1 MTIQTRSVALLPA
14 LALLPAIALLLHAPV
29 RAEAAALGPDMP
41 AWTIQPYAEHD
52 SEKGDSEKSSEE
64 ATPTPA
70 PAPAS
75 DPFERTL
82 ANAAKAEDLLE
93 EGRPSEA
100 LAAIQAALLGLD
112 GASDFRP
119 EVKALREKLGE
130 LRERCEKGADES
142 SDRAS
147 SAPSRLKPVKA
158 ERNERVDKWIDY
170 YSGRGRDDFQKW
182 LVRSGGYMDFLM
194 RHLRAEGVPEEL
206 ANLVFVESG
215 FNMNARSVARAVGP
229 WQFIRGTAKIFG
241 LKMTPY
247 VDQRRDPELATRA
260 AARYLR
266 RLYGMFDGSWP
277 LALAAYNSG
286 EGTVLRAIRRQGTDD
301 YWALRLPRET
311 REYVPQF
318 LAAMEIASD
327 PARYGFEPPL
337 SSPFRFDEV
346 VLRGPVDLKH
356 VSGITAIPFDDLKQL
371 NPMFM
376 RHRAPAG
383 PDGTSIRVPKGK
395 GDEVQELLQTYYKPK
410 PLSKAELR
418 DASRGHRKEL
428 RHHPRKHRSR
438 HTHLVRRGETL
449 SQIGKRYGKGTTTL
463 ARLNR
468 ISDSGQLRAGQRI
481 RIR

>member
-1 MTIQTRSVALLPA
+1 MKIQIRSIASLPA
-14 LALLPAIALLLHAPV
+14 LALLPAIALLLPAPV
-29 RAEAAALGPDMP
+29 RAESAALGPDMP
-41 AWTIQPYAEHD
+41 AWTIQPYAEHE
-52 SEKGDSEKSSEE
+52 SEGRNSEKSDEG
-64 ATPTPA
+64 PTPA
-70 PAPAS
+70 AAPAA

-82 ANAAKAEDLLE
+82 ASTAKAEDLIE
-93 EGRPSEA
+93 AGRSSEA
-100 LAAIQAALLGLD
+100 LAAVNAALLSLD
-112 GASDFRP
+112 GASDSEP
-119 EVKALREKLGE
+119 EVKALREKLRD
-130 LRERCEKGADES
+130 LRERCEKRDAADEK
-142 SDRAS
+142 RAS
-147 SAPSRLKPVKA
+147 PAPSRLKPVKA
-158 ERNERVDKWIDY
+158 ERNERVDKWIDF

-182 LVRSGGYMDFLM
+182 LGRSGAYMDLLM
-194 RHLRAEGVPEEL
+194 HHLRAEGVPEEL

-215 FNMNARSVARAVGP
+215 FNMHARSVARAVGP

-286 EGTVLRAIRRQGTDD
+286 EGTVMRAMRRQRTDD
-301 YWALRLPRET
+301 YWSLRLPRET

-327 PARYGFEPPL
+327 PERYGFELPT

-346 VLRGPVDLKH
+346 LIRGPVDLKH
-356 VSGITAIPFDDLKQL
+356 VSGITAIPFEELKEL
-371 NPMFM
+371 NPMFV

-383 PDGTSIRVPKGK
+383 QGGTSIRVPKGR
-395 GDEVQELLQTYYKPK
+395 GNEVQELLQSFYKPK
-410 PLSKAELR
+410 PLSKSELR
-418 DASRGHRKEL
+418 EASRGHSKEL
-428 RHHPRKHRSR
+428 RHHPRRHRGK

-449 SQIGKRYGKGTTTL
+449 SGIGKRYGKPPTTI

-468 ISDSGQLRAGQRI
+468 ISDSGHLRAGQRI
-481 RIR
+481 RIQ